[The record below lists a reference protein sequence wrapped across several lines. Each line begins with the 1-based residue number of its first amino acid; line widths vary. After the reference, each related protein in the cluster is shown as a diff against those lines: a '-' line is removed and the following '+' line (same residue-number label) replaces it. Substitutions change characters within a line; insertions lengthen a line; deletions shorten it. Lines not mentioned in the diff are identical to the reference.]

1 MSFAVAKAFFPLEK
15 DFSFRVGKK
24 LFLLEKDFSFRVG
37 KKLFLFKTVS
47 KYKGLMKSTKKP
59 DKWKKHSVSIIVL
72 ATLFGRNLSSSDF
85 SSSLSYLSRKKG
97 TSETFLSL
105 SLFIS
110 RPRPTASA
118 SKIRLRLR
126 KTFPQFPFFYF
137 GNLEKLKSDEDKFFL
152 RVASTIIE
160 TKY

>member
-1 MSFAVAKAFFPLEK
+1 M
-15 DFSFRVGKK
+15 
-24 LFLLEKDFSFRVG
+24 
-37 KKLFLFKTVS
+37 
-47 KYKGLMKSTKKP
+47 
-59 DKWKKHSVSIIVL
+59 L

-160 TKY
+160 TKYYFFLCRAVLLKILVPEMEHATQVVNVKTKEGAQVAIVLQGEFQSIFKAVQLLQSTAF

>member
-1 MSFAVAKAFFPLEK
+1 M
-15 DFSFRVGKK
+15 
-24 LFLLEKDFSFRVG
+24 
-37 KKLFLFKTVS
+37 
-47 KYKGLMKSTKKP
+47 
-59 DKWKKHSVSIIVL
+59 L

-160 TKY
+160 TKYYFHLFHDRKNSLRTINFALIRKLIAEFFFSEDSQQSSL

>member
-1 MSFAVAKAFFPLEK
+1 M
-15 DFSFRVGKK
+15 
-24 LFLLEKDFSFRVG
+24 
-37 KKLFLFKTVS
+37 
-47 KYKGLMKSTKKP
+47 
-59 DKWKKHSVSIIVL
+59 L

-105 SLFIS
+105 GLFIS

-118 SKIRLRLR
+118 SKIRLWLR

-160 TKY
+160 TKYYSFFVQTQHSEVLWMTRGIFSQMKECFLYFSLNICRLEFHKDINF

>member
-1 MSFAVAKAFFPLEK
+1 M
-15 DFSFRVGKK
+15 
-24 LFLLEKDFSFRVG
+24 
-37 KKLFLFKTVS
+37 
-47 KYKGLMKSTKKP
+47 
-59 DKWKKHSVSIIVL
+59 L

-160 TKY
+160 TKYYFFEFHSLIYLSAPLRLGILAEIGFLIRFRQTSINLKNPFCKSLITSESNVTL

>member
-1 MSFAVAKAFFPLEK
+1 
-15 DFSFRVGKK
+15 
-24 LFLLEKDFSFRVG
+24 
-37 KKLFLFKTVS
+37 
-47 KYKGLMKSTKKP
+47 MKSTKKP

-105 SLFIS
+105 GLFIS
-110 RPRPTASA
+110 RPRPAASA
-118 SKIRLRLR
+118 SKIRPRLR

-160 TKY
+160 TKYYCWIWFCHISYNSYCVIFRKSGTPPLRTLDIHFNYPCYPQERPSSHK